1 MLEIYNGFLCG
12 MTALAV
18 VVFFTLYHVRAGY
31 GLLRDGHWG
40 PQIGNRW
47 GWFLMESPVFFA
59 MLIFWLCSPRRFEV
73 VPLIFLCL
81 FQLHYF
87 NRSFIYPMLLKGRS
101 TMPLGIIVM
110 GVVFNLL
117 NAAMQGLW
125 IFYLSPEGRYS
136 IDWLTTPQFVTG
148 VVVFFAGM
156 IINMHS
162 DHIIRHLRKPGDTG
176 HYLPKGGMFR
186 YVSSANYFG
195 EILEWTGFAI
205 LTWSAAGAVFA
216 IWTFANLV
224 PRADA
229 IYHRYAEMFG
239 EEFRMAHLKRV
250 IPFIY

>member
-1 MLEIYNGFLCG
+1 
-12 MTALAV
+12 
-18 VVFFTLYHVRAGY
+18 
-31 GLLRDGHWG
+31 
-40 PQIGNRW
+40 
-47 GWFLMESPVFFA
+47 MESPVFFA
-59 MLIFWLCSPRRFEV
+59 MLVFWLCSPRRFDA

-101 TMPLGIIVM
+101 KMPLGIIVM

-125 IFYLSPEGRYS
+125 IFYLAPEGRYS
-136 IDWLTTPQFVTG
+136 IDWLTTPQFIIG

-156 IINMHS
+156 VINMHS

-229 IYHRYAEMFG
+229 IYQRYAEMFG
-239 EEFRMAHLKRV
+239 EEFRKAHLKRV

>member
-1 MLEIYNGFLCG
+1 MLEIYNGFLWG

-18 VVFFTLYHVRAGY
+18 VVFFALYHVRAGY

-47 GWFLMESPVFFA
+47 GWFLMESPVFLA
-59 MLIFWLCSPRRFEV
+59 MLVFWLCSPRRFDA

-101 TMPLGIIVM
+101 KMPLGIIVM

-125 IFYLSPEGRYS
+125 IFYLAPEGRYS
-136 IDWLTTPQFVTG
+136 IDWLTTPQFIIG

-156 IINMHS
+156 VINMHS

-239 EEFRMAHLKRV
+239 EEFCKAHLKRV

>member
-1 MLEIYNGFLCG
+1 MLEIYNGFLWG

-18 VVFFTLYHVRAGY
+18 VVFFALYHVRAGY

-47 GWFLMESPVFFA
+47 GWFLMESPVFFT
-59 MLIFWLCSPRRFEV
+59 MLVFWLSSPRRFDA

-101 TMPLGIIVM
+101 KMPLGIIVM

-125 IFYLSPEGRYS
+125 IFYLAPEGRYS
-136 IDWLTTPQFVTG
+136 IDWLTTPQFIIG

-156 IINMHS
+156 VINMHS

-239 EEFRMAHLKRV
+239 EEFCKAHLKRV

>member
-1 MLEIYNGFLCG
+1 MLEIYNGFLWG

-18 VVFFTLYHVRAGY
+18 VVFFALYHVRAGY

-47 GWFLMESPVFFA
+47 GWFLMESPVFFT
-59 MLIFWLCSPRRFEV
+59 MLVFWLCSPRRFDA

-101 TMPLGIIVM
+101 KMPLGIIVM

-125 IFYLSPEGRYS
+125 IFYLAPEGRYS
-136 IDWLTTPQFVTG
+136 IDWLTTPQFIIG
-148 VVVFFAGM
+148 VVAFFAGM
-156 IINMHS
+156 VINMHS

-239 EEFRMAHLKRV
+239 EEFRKAHLKRV
-250 IPFIY
+250 LPFIY

>member
-1 MLEIYNGFLCG
+1 MLEIYNGFLWG

-18 VVFFTLYHVRAGY
+18 VVFFALYHVRAGY

-59 MLIFWLCSPRRFEV
+59 MLVFWLCSPRRFDA

-101 TMPLGIIVM
+101 KMPLGIIVM

-125 IFYLSPEGRYS
+125 IFYLVPEGRYS
-136 IDWLTTPQFVTG
+136 IDWLTTPQFIIG

-156 IINMHS
+156 VINMHS
-162 DHIIRHLRKPGDTG
+162 DHIIRHLRKPVPLRLIGQLLRRDSRMDRFCHLDLVG
-176 HYLPKGGMFR
+176 CRSCVCHLDLCE
-186 YVSSANYFG
+186 S
-195 EILEWTGFAI
+195 
-205 LTWSAAGAVFA
+205 GAS
-216 IWTFANLV
+216 
-224 PRADA
+224 
-229 IYHRYAEMFG
+229 G
-239 EEFRMAHLKRV
+239 
-250 IPFIY
+250 

>member
-1 MLEIYNGFLCG
+1 MLEIYNGFLWG

-18 VVFFTLYHVRAGY
+18 VVFFALYHVRAGY
-31 GLLRDGHWG
+31 GLLRDGHS
-40 PQIGNRW
+40 PSQIRHLR
-47 GWFLMESPVFFA
+47 GWDLMEAPVIHPI
-59 MLIFWLCSPRRFEV
+59 LVCWLCSPRRFDA

-101 TMPLGIIVM
+101 KMPLGIIVM

-125 IFYLSPEGRYS
+125 IFYLAPEGRYS
-136 IDWLTTPQFVTG
+136 IDWLTSPQFIIG

-156 IINMHS
+156 VINMHS
-162 DHIIRHLRKPGDTG
+162 HHIIRHLSKPGDTG

-229 IYHRYAEMFG
+229 IYQRYAEMFG
-239 EEFRMAHLKRV
+239 EEFRKAHLKRV

>member
-1 MLEIYNGFLCG
+1 MLEIYNGFLWG

-18 VVFFTLYHVRAGY
+18 VVFFALYHVRAGY

-59 MLIFWLCSPRRFEV
+59 MLVFWLCSPRRFDA

-101 TMPLGIIVM
+101 KMPLGIIVM

-125 IFYLSPEGRYS
+125 IFYLAPEGRYS
-136 IDWLTTPQFVTG
+136 ID
-148 VVVFFAGM
+148 
-156 IINMHS
+156 
-162 DHIIRHLRKPGDTG
+162 R
-176 HYLPKGGMFR
+176 
-186 YVSSANYFG
+186 
-195 EILEWTGFAI
+195 
-205 LTWSAAGAVFA
+205 
-216 IWTFANLV
+216 
-224 PRADA
+224 
-229 IYHRYAEMFG
+229 
-239 EEFRMAHLKRV
+239 
-250 IPFIY
+250 

>member
-1 MLEIYNGFLCG
+1 
-12 MTALAV
+12 
-18 VVFFTLYHVRAGY
+18 
-31 GLLRDGHWG
+31 
-40 PQIGNRW
+40 
-47 GWFLMESPVFFA
+47 MESPVFFA
-59 MLIFWLCSPRRFEV
+59 MLVFWLCSPRRFDA

-101 TMPLGIIVM
+101 KMPLGIIVM

-125 IFYLSPEGRYS
+125 IFYLAPEGRYS
-136 IDWLTTPQFVTG
+136 IDWLTTPQFIIG
-148 VVVFFAGM
+148 VVAFFAGM
-156 IINMHS
+156 VINMHS

-229 IYHRYAEMFG
+229 IYHRYAE
-239 EEFRMAHLKRV
+239 EFRMAHLKRV

>member
-1 MLEIYNGFLCG
+1 MLEIYNGFLWG

-18 VVFFTLYHVRAGY
+18 VVFFALYHVRAGY

-47 GWFLMESPVFFA
+47 GWFLMEFPVFFA
-59 MLIFWLCSPRRFEV
+59 MLVFWLCSPRRFDA

-87 NRSFIYPMLLKGRS
+87 NRSFIYPMLLIGRS
-101 TMPLGIIVM
+101 KMPLGIIVM

-125 IFYLSPEGRYS
+125 IFYLAPEGRYS
-136 IDWLTTPQFVTG
+136 IDWLTTPQFIIG

-156 IINMHS
+156 VINMHS

-239 EEFRMAHLKRV
+239 EEFRKAHLKRV

>member
-1 MLEIYNGFLCG
+1 MLEIYNGFLWG

-18 VVFFTLYHVRAGY
+18 VVFFALYHVRAGY

-47 GWFLMESPVFFA
+47 GWFLMESPVFFT
-59 MLIFWLCSPRRFEV
+59 MLVFWLCSPRRFDA

-101 TMPLGIIVM
+101 KMPLGIIVM

-125 IFYLSPEGRYS
+125 IFYLAPEGRYS
-136 IDWLTTPQFVTG
+136 IDWLTTPQFIIG

-156 IINMHS
+156 VINMHS

-176 HYLPKGGMFR
+176 HSLPKGGMFR

-229 IYHRYAEMFG
+229 IYQRYAEMFG
-239 EEFRMAHLKRV
+239 EEFRKAHLKRV